1 MVDVEILSISI
12 DKSSLK
18 RLEEIQKKLGFKS
31 RSKMLQ
37 AAVTSMLKDYEQL
50 ESLRG
55 RVEILFVLTYRE
67 SERNHVSNILHGF
80 KDTIKTEMHQHGGGV
95 GIDIFNISADA
106 SRILKVFRE
115 LKKSKCIYS
124 VSYYVLKGPGKTR

>member
-1 MVDVEILSISI
+1 MEILSISI
-12 DKSSLK
+12 EKSALK
-18 RLEEIQKKLGFKS
+18 RLNEMQGKLGFKS

-37 AAVTSMLKDYEQL
+37 AAVQSMLKDYERL
-50 ESLRG
+50 ESLKG
-55 RVEILFVLTYRE
+55 RVEILFVLTYKE

-80 KDTIKTEMHQHGGGV
+80 KDTIRTEMHQHGGGI

-106 SRILKVFRE
+106 LDIAKVFKE

-124 VSYYVLKGPGKTR
+124 VNYYILQGPADKNR